1 MEPFSSNLLPDDTQ
15 PQPSAAYQWAMSPDG
30 GGLDAM
36 YRSIAQFAA
45 GNPDD
50 AARAQAQSQFGVSDQ
65 DYQNALAWAAQQNP
79 GQVEAAPT
87 TTPPVGPTGTPAG
100 IATLASA
107 AQQVTAPSA
116 ATPYSPSGIA
126 TVAPATANPAPV
138 SPPAVAAP
146 TGIATVAPE
155 VMYKAASVEAPPV
168 GAPNP
173 APVSPPTVTTP
184 QLQASYTALKGTN
197 DDLLIWVA
205 QQVSKGATID
215 QLSAVSGYKPEE
227 LKPVLEK
234 AVGTFGDGN
243 ITKEEKDFIDWKMA
257 QSNTTGGGT
266 QADVFARQGIQNI
279 YTDPTLRAQAKEQ
292 IERSNRREALGVAQA
307 DAAPWTD
314 PNWKTYLGTNKEA
327 YNTAKQVLADPA
339 FAAKFSAQTGLTG
352 ANLNAWV
359 TAAISPETRQ
369 RQQLAASINGPLVA
383 GPGGNDAS
391 RYSEYHAPGEAI
403 TSGEKFSKQYTN
415 DELAAVRNGM
425 ETYRYDPDS
434 MAKFMTAY
442 GVTKDD
448 AGLILGMSKN
458 EMNKFLGAN
467 KDTVPTGKS
476 DSSGLGALANINLG
490 AANAFEALDDKT
502 RKDLTLEW
510 MKTNGVDS
518 KVNGQTSEEY
528 KWTPYVVG
536 GRPASLEQGRALDK
550 SYSDFVANYNKT
562 HDFQPFSLDKAS
574 AFNQLDKD
582 AQNKITTEW
591 QKQNGVVLMNKDTS
605 GNPAFTLANGKA
617 VRGED
622 AVGMQSSYDKMIA
635 DYNATHKPTVSPQ
648 SGIASIVAAN
658 AAAQQNKPVSPTN
671 PSAVSTATPLSEQNK
686 PVSPTNP
693 PAVSGA
699 TPLSAQDFSTQ
710 YTALQ
715 SKKDATPQEW
725 STFLASALANP
736 QIKTA
741 YGDKLIP
748 AYQSLNTQQ
757 YTTSLLTDPY
767 ASGTDIQKQ
776 IKTLMDDPTSKEK
789 YGDKLQ
795 AIYDKAG
802 TPQSGYYGGKQYDS
816 LNPLAVDN
824 IFNQLKAQQTA
835 LGTDK
840 IMQGGAINGKDKG
853 FGSVDAVT
861 MDMAK
866 NLAAS
871 GITDIKQV
879 GQGMSYAYVPA
890 SVQYVTKN
898 GVSVGEKDGKYFT
911 SIPDPSDSEKF
922 IQKEVDPST
931 VIKQIGAMASQP
943 SGNSSEY
950 GNSMEDVFTPLSEEQ
965 LKTVKTDDKGNI
977 TFKAETGKGI
987 INLDTGQRLA
997 SNYSERTQGPMWS
1010 GTFRGP
1016 GNTGYG
1022 VQFDEK
1028 TGTPVFFTRGATSD
1042 DLGPLTTLLSFASFI
1057 PGVAPFAM
1065 AANAALAASQG
1076 NWLGALSSGLGAFGG
1091 AGGFGNMLGAS
1102 ADTIANLGTLKSG
1115 IGLLS
1120 AVNNKD
1126 WLGALTSGSSLAGMN
1141 LGDMKLGDNFSVKD
1155 LTSGLSIANALQKGD
1170 LAGVLNAAAQMS
1182 GSKDAVTA
1190 ANGLAL
1196 MKAVQSG
1203 NPAAMTSAVAKLQN
1217 TLSKPPGNAR
1227 GGLLHGPAPV
1237 KVPRNMNN
1245 VDPRMFQ
1252 GVAAN
1257 LMARRA

>member
-1 MEPFSSNLLPDDTQ
+1 MAQLFEDLLADNT
-15 PQPSAAYQWAMSPDG
+15 QPSAAYQWAMGPEG

-36 YRSIAQFAA
+36 YRSISQFAST
-45 GNPDD
+45 NPDE
-50 AARAQAQSQFGVSDQ
+50 AARANAQSQFGVSDQ
-65 DYQNALAWAAQQNP
+65 DYQNALAWAAQQQA
-79 GQVEAAPT
+79 GQA
-87 TTPPVGPTGTPAG
+87 TPEQPGTPTVAGTLAATPGPAAAAG
-100 IATLASA
+100 IASLA
-107 AQQVTAPSA
+107 AQAQN
-116 ATPYSPSGIA
+116 ATPYSANTTPYSTNAIPKSAPESTATPATPATPAPPAPTTPTA
-126 TVAPATANPAPV
+126 TVA
-138 SPPAVAAP
+138 
-146 TGIATVAPE
+146 
-155 VMYKAASVEAPPV
+155 
-168 GAPNP
+168 
-173 APVSPPTVTTP
+173 TP
-184 QLQASYTALKGTN
+184 DLQSSYAALKGTN

-227 LKPVLEK
+227 LKPVVEK
-234 AVGTFGDGN
+234 AVSTFGDGN

-266 QADVFARQGIQNI
+266 QADVFARQGIQNL

-292 IERSNRREALGVAQA
+292 VARSNRREGLGVSQG

-314 PNWKTYLGTNKEA
+314 PNWQKYLGTNKEA
-327 YNTAKQVLADPA
+327 YTTAQRVLSDPA
-339 FAAKFSAQTGLTG
+339 YAAKFSAETGLTG
-352 ANLNAWV
+352 ANLTNWITGAM
-359 TAAISPETRQ
+359 SPETRQ

-391 RYSEYHAPGEAI
+391 RYSEYHKPGEAI
-403 TSGEKFSKQYTN
+403 TAGEKYSKQYTN

-434 MAKFMTAY
+434 MAKFMSMY

-448 AGLILGMSKN
+448 AGLILGMSKT
-458 EMNKFLGAN
+458 EMDKFLGAN
-467 KDTVPTGKS
+467 KDTVPTTKT

-550 SYSDFVANYNKT
+550 SYNDFVANYNKT
-562 HDFQPFSLDKAS
+562 HEFQPFNLDKAS

-591 QKQNGVVLMNKDTS
+591 QKQNGVALMNKDTS
-605 GNPAFTLANGKA
+605 GNPAFTLANGKN
-617 VRGED
+617 VTGSD
-622 AVGMQSSYDKMIA
+622 AASMQSSYNKMIA
-635 DYNATHKPTVSPQ
+635 DYNATHKPTVSAQ
-648 SGIASIVAAN
+648 SGIGSIVAAN
-658 AAAQQNKPVSPTN
+658 AAAQQQANKPASLTTPTPSSPAT
-671 PSAVSTATPLSEQNK
+671 TPLS
-686 PVSPTNP
+686 T
-693 PAVSGA
+693 
-699 TPLSAQDFSTQ
+699 QDFSTQ

-715 SKKDATPQEW
+715 NNKDAKPEDWTK
-725 STFLASALANP
+725 FLSSALANP
-736 QIKTA
+736 QIKAT

-748 AYQSLNTQQ
+748 AYQTLNTQQ
-757 YTTSLLTDPY
+757 FSQTLLKDPY
-767 ASGTDIQKQ
+767 ASGADLQKQ
-776 IKTLMDDPTSKEK
+776 IKTLMDDPAAKEK

-802 TPQSGYYGGKQYDS
+802 TSQSGWYGGKQYDS

-824 IFNQLKAQQTA
+824 IYNQLKAQQNA

-840 IMQGGAINGKDKG
+840 LMQGGALRGGDGG

-879 GQGMSYAYVPA
+879 GQGMSYYQQPVI
-890 SVQYVTKN
+890 SHYVTKD
-898 GVSVGEKDGKYFT
+898 GISVGEKDGKYFYN
-911 SIPDPSDSEKF
+911 IADPNDPEKY
-922 IQKEVDPST
+922 ITKEVDPKNVT
-931 VIKQIGAMASQP
+931 KQMGIMTEQATGD
-943 SGNSSEY
+943 NSEY
-950 GNSMEDVFTPLSEEQ
+950 GTSSIEAFTPLTDEQ
-965 LKTVKTDDKGNI
+965 QKQVKTDAKGNI
-977 TFKAETGKGI
+977 TFPVPGGEGI
-987 INLDTGQRLA
+987 INKETGQRLA

-1010 GTFRGP
+1010 GTFKGA

-1022 VQFDEK
+1022 VQFDPA
-1028 TGTPVFFTRGATSD
+1028 TGTPVFFTRGASSD
-1042 DLGPLTTLLSFASFI
+1042 NLGPLSMVLGLASLI

-1065 AANAALAASQG
+1065 AANAALSASQG
-1076 NWLGALSSGLGAFGG
+1076 NWLGALASGIGAFGG
-1091 AGGFGNMLGAS
+1091 AGGFGSMMGAG
-1102 ADTIANLGTLKSG
+1102 ADTLANLDKLRSG
-1115 IGLLS
+1115 ISLAN

-1126 WLGALTSGSSLAGMN
+1126 LLGALTSGSSLIPGMN
-1141 LGDMKLGDNFSVKD
+1141 LADMKLGDNFSVKD
-1155 LTSGLSIANALQKGD
+1155 LTGGLSIANALQKGD
-1170 LAGVLNAAAQMS
+1170 LTAVLSAAAQMS

-1217 TLSKPPGNAR
+1217 SQVTPPGKAA

-1237 KVPRNMNN
+1237 KVPHSMTN